1 LVCDCG
7 VKTILKLTHDI
18 LSFCS
23 IPTPQPVSMRPMFGA
38 KGKAVGNTSVVFVS
52 QAAAKAGIGERLG
65 LSKAV
70 EPVIGCRN
78 ITKKD
83 MVHNS
88 STPTITVDPE
98 TFEVVADGRV
108 LKCDPVDTIPLSQKY
123 FLF

>member
-1 LVCDCG
+1 
-7 VKTILKLTHDI
+7 
-18 LSFCS
+18 
-23 IPTPQPVSMRPMFGA
+23 MRPMFGA
-38 KGKAVGNTSVVFVS
+38 KGKAIGNTSVVFVS

-65 LSKAV
+65 LSKSV
-70 EPVIGCRN
+70 EPVVGCRN

-83 MVHNS
+83 MIHNS

-98 TFEVVADGRV
+98 TFEVVADGKV